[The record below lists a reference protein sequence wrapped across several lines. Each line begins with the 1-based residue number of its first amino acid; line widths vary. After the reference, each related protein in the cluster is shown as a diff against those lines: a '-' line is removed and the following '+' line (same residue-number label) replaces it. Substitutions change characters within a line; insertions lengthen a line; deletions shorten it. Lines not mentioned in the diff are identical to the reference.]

1 MLTAMGRSMVAAAMM
16 ARGTVVKRANEAAED
31 DDGKNGGGKAG
42 MIEDRVAS
50 GVGGT

>member
-1 MLTAMGRSMVAAAMM
+1 MGRGMVASIVV
-16 ARGTVVKRANEAAED
+16 ARGIVVKRANEAAED

-42 MIEDRVAS
+42 IVEDRVAS